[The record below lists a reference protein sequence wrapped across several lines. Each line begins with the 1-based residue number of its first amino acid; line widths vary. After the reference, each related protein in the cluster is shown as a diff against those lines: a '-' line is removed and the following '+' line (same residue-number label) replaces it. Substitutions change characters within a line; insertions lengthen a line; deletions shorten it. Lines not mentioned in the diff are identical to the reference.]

1 MWECPMPEPPKSLQ
15 IGILVQEPP
24 YNIGYIKLWNFNKSE
39 VESVKGLKKV
49 EISLNG
55 NIVWTGDIKKG
66 CGNTYDN
73 YCTLISLN
81 STI

>member
-1 MWECPMPEPPKSLQ
+1 M
-15 IGILVQEPP
+15 
-24 YNIGYIKLWNFNKSE
+24 
-39 VESVKGLKKV
+39 ESVKGLKKV
-49 EISLNG
+49 EISFNG

-73 YCTLISLN
+73 YCTLIKLN